1 MLATGAITFP
11 HAASRSSTRRR
22 EIDSAVRASGH
33 VTTSIAYP
41 TRAIDAGYVR
51 AAYQV
56 SGPQALKRLP
66 PSEGRGR
73 SGPPRGGETS
83 TGGAPALRDRGD
95 EAPPLP
101 RDLSHR
107 MAEPAASRV
116 RMADPARWRLRWMCP
131 RDDRDAGFH
140 DGRGPPVHR
149 PAEPSEAEHRGR
161 PRCPRPPRCA
171 RATEE
176 DVPRAPGPR
185 EASIPHGPGAG
196 GERVPTRPLG
206 SGPRPRG
213 GGDSRGLPR
222 PGPFLHHVPRG
233 HQREG
238 PPWPA
243 RRPVPGGEPPPTLL
257 PG

>member
-1 MLATGAITFP
+1 MLVTGAITFP

-51 AAYQV
+51 AAYQA

-66 PSEGRGR
+66 PSEGRER

-101 RDLSHR
+101 RDLSDR

-116 RMADPARWRLRWMCP
+116 RMADPARRRLRWMCP

-140 DGRGPPVHR
+140 NGRGPPVHR

-161 PRCPRPPRCA
+161 PRCPRPPRRA

-213 GGDSRGLPR
+213 GAHSRVLARPDLVLR
-222 PGPFLHHVPRG
+222 PGPRG
-233 HQREG
+233 HERDVLRCPEG
-238 PPWPA
+238 RPFPGDEP
-243 RRPVPGGEPPPTLL
+243 RR
-257 PG
+257 